1 MKESQEVDLDSVDE
15 ALIALLIKDARAT
28 NRQLAR
34 ALGIAESTA
43 HARTRRLEERGVI
56 TGYQAVVRLDRL
68 GRGLQALI
76 GVTLRPGARQASI
89 AEFSEG
95 VRALPEVNQVFFL
108 GGSDDFIVHVAVEN
122 SSALR
127 RFVVDHLSGNATVA
141 STRTSIVFEY
151 SRNLSTAAFD

>member
-1 MKESQEVDLDSVDE
+1 MSPEMDSDPIDE
-15 ALIALLIKDARAT
+15 ALIKNLVADGRVT

-56 TGYQAVVRLDRL
+56 TGYEAVIRQDRL

-76 GVTLRPGARQASI
+76 GVTLRAGARQASI
-89 AEFSEG
+89 TEFSEG
-95 VRALPEVNQVFFL
+95 VRALPEVNQVFFV
-108 GGSDDFIVHVAVEN
+108 GGADDFIVHVAVEN

-127 RFVVDHLSGNATVA
+127 KFVVDHLSGNPTVA

-151 SRNLSTAAFD
+151 SRNVSTASFD

>member
-1 MKESQEVDLDSVDE
+1 MSPEMDADPIDE
-15 ALIALLIKDARAT
+15 ALIKNLVADGRVT

-56 TGYQAVVRLDRL
+56 TGYEAVIRQDRL

-76 GVTLRPGARQASI
+76 GVTLRAGARQASI
-89 AEFSEG
+89 TEFSEG
-95 VRALPEVNQVFFL
+95 VRALPEVNQVFFV
-108 GGSDDFIVHVAVEN
+108 GGADDFIVHVAVEN

-127 RFVVDHLSGNATVA
+127 KFVVDHLSGNPTVA

-151 SRNLSTAAFD
+151 SRNVSTASFD

>member
-1 MKESQEVDLDSVDE
+1 MSQPQPAPDDIDD
-15 ALIALLIKDARAT
+15 ALVAHLVRDGRAT

-43 HARTRRLEERGVI
+43 HTRTRRLEERGVI
-56 TGYQAVVRLDRL
+56 TGYEAVIRQERL

-89 AEFSEG
+89 TEFSEG
-95 VRALPEVNQVFFL
+95 VRSLPEVNQVFFV
-108 GGSDDFIVHVAVEN
+108 GGTDDFIVHVAVAD
-122 SSALR
+122 SSAMR
-127 RFVVDHLSGNATVA
+127 RFVVDHLSGNPSVA

-151 SRNLSTAAFD
+151 SRNVSTASFD